1 MKSRVKSV
9 FLSLLALL
17 FAVSICFSLAPVF
30 AGAAE
35 GDTDEFVLVTDVAAD
50 EDGTPTGTNSV
61 ALTDGTDGGVTVGG
75 KQSNSRSIVVYDHG
89 YSLGSEISFTTQI
102 DQDFTGLTGD
112 SLKNSVYFSIVFT
125 QAEKTD
131 GAFDANDFYFL
142 RASGN
147 GVSLQLFTGEDLAP
161 DSGGSYR
168 SMIRLATFDGK
179 GDIINSDSMY
189 HGTGVNDSDPGVN
202 AFTDLG
208 WAFSDN
214 RPFTITMGTEKVG
227 GVDNFYVSI
236 TVDRSVEVPGRVNT
250 YKTSFPLSRLAIDDE
265 NTNPYYIGFEFSNR
279 NATERNVSASISA
292 ITAEEA
298 GLVATPESV
307 FLKPE
312 GTQQLS
318 VKTNEG
324 EDPEG
329 LTYTSANTGVATVSA
344 TGLVTAVS
352 AGTTTID
359 ITDNLGRKGV
369 AYVTIADEILLGA
382 SQLTVT
388 EGGYTTLTA
397 STNPVGLSVVWES
410 SDEDVVTIDDNGL
423 LHGVSA
429 GTATVTGRI
438 LNFEEGALELKA
450 ECAVTVEAYQQ
461 PADVHE
467 NGQHYVYSDGVIVE
481 NGFTSVNNE
490 YSINSSLQNG
500 ATYAIIGEGITFER
514 AISFDFIYK
523 ADVNNTTYANRTNR
537 YFGFSIAQGDA
548 DDMTADDLLMGSA
561 SGLQINLDGNAE
573 WWNGGVKMLQSY
585 VTGVGGTRTE
595 ALTPENT
602 PTNPLE
608 GTDRFGNAFARAF
621 ADGTRIQVRMW
632 REGELFKVSFTP
644 VFIEGEV
651 PDGSEDMTYP
661 SGGAADYVGPYTL
674 QFNWSD
680 IATGTGNWVLAV
692 GVGNT
697 IAAAPATANLQIEN
711 VNIGILNGVTVS
723 RPSQQIKVGATF
735 QLTGTLN
742 PISYVPESAVWSSS
756 NESVATVDQS
766 GLVTAVKSGT
776 ATITYTVD
784 GMSASCEVTV
794 LGGLTV
800 TEKEVSLKV
809 GETHQLNATVDPSTV
824 KPTFASGDDRIA
836 TVDENGK
843 ITAVGEGTVTIY
855 VRVGSVFSSEV
866 TVTVT
871 ADGTGGGTEEP
882 PAEGGCS
889 GSVGFAAGAVS
900 AVLVI
905 ACVAFVIVKRKKA

>member
-89 YSLGSEISFTTQI
+89 YSLGSEISFTVQVKPDYEGT
-102 DQDFTGLTGD
+102 TGD
-112 SLKNSVYFSIVFT
+112 ALKLLNYFSVVFT
-125 QAEKTD
+125 QADKTD
-131 GAFDANDFYFL
+131 GVFDASDFYFL
-142 RASGN
+142 RSAGN
-147 GVSLQLFTGEDLAP
+147 GVSLQLFTSETLAP
-161 DSGGSYR
+161 DEGGNYR
-168 SMIRLATFDGK
+168 STIRVATFDGQ
-179 GDIINSDSMY
+179 GDIMNVDSLY
-189 HGTGVNDSDPGVN
+189 HGLPSAAGIDAVN
-202 AFTDLG
+202 DLG
-208 WAFSDN
+208 WAYSTN
-214 RPFTITMGTEKVG
+214 RPFTITLGTEKVG
-227 GVDNFYVSI
+227 GIDYFYLSI

-250 YKTSFPLSRLAIDDE
+250 YKISFPLSRVITDTE
-265 NTNPYYIGFEFSNR
+265 NTSPYYIGFEFANS
-279 NATERNVSASISA
+279 NATERDVEATISA
-292 ITAEEA
+292 VTAEEA

-359 ITDNLGRKGV
+359 ITDSLGRKGV
-369 AYVTIADEILLGA
+369 AYVTVADEILLGA

-467 NGQHYVYSDGVIVE
+467 NGQHYVYSSGVIVE

-500 ATYAIIGEGITFER
+500 ATYAIIGEEITFER

-523 ADVNNTTYANRTNR
+523 ADVNNTTYANRNSR
-537 YFGFSIAQGDA
+537 YFGFSIAQGAAA
-548 DDMTADDLLMGSA
+548 DMAADDLLMGSA
-561 SGLQINLDGNAE
+561 SGLQINLNGNAD

-585 VTGVGGTRTE
+585 QTGVGGTVTDGQ
-595 ALTPENT
+595 TPENT